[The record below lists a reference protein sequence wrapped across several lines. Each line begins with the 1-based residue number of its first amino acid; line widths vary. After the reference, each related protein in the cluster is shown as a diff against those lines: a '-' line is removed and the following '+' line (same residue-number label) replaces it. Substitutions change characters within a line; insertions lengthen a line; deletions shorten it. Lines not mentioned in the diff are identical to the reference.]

1 MRPAVESCGTG
12 RPRDGRAKEPAATAA
27 PAEHDAEDLT
37 RGGRE
42 ALIRFR
48 GQVYP
53 LRITRQGKLLL
64 TK

>member
-1 MRPAVESCGTG
+1 MRPSVAASGAAWPVE
-12 RPRDGRAKEPAATAA
+12 P
-27 PAEHDAEDLT
+27 PAEAPEHEAEDLT

-48 GQVYP
+48 GQVYT

>member
-1 MRPAVESCGTG
+1 MAERYGAGWQPQRQPDPVE
-12 RPRDGRAKEPAATAA
+12 PP
-27 PAEHDAEDLT
+27 EHEAEDLT

-42 ALIRFR
+42 ALIRFQGR
-48 GQVYP
+48 VYT

>member
-1 MRPAVESCGTG
+1 MRAAAESF
-12 RPRDGRAKEPAATAA
+12 RAA
-27 PAEHDAEDLT
+27 PPAELREAEPTRPEHEAEQLT

-48 GQVYP
+48 GQVYS

>member
-1 MRPAVESCGTG
+1 MRAAAESCGATRSAERREAEPT
-12 RPRDGRAKEPAATAA
+12 RP
-27 PAEHDAEDLT
+27 EHEAQELT

-48 GQVYP
+48 GQVYT

>member
-1 MRPAVESCGTG
+1 MRPVIERCGTG
-12 RPRDGRAKEPAATAA
+12 WPVDRREPEPAR

-48 GQVYP
+48 GQVYT

>member
-1 MRPAVESCGTG
+1 MTGAVA
-12 RPRDGRAKEPAATAA
+12 RAPIWPQKDRAA
-27 PAEHDAEDLT
+27 PTASRPDAPVHDAEDLT
-37 RGGRE
+37 QGGRE

-48 GQVYP
+48 GQVYT

>member
-1 MRPAVESCGTG
+1 MAGRREAEPPGPADRS
-12 RPRDGRAKEPAATAA
+12 RI
-27 PAEHDAEDLT
+27 HDAEKLT
-37 RGGRE
+37 GGGRE

-48 GQVYP
+48 GQVYT

>member
-1 MRPAVESCGTG
+1 MTPAVRS
-12 RPRDGRAKEPAATAA
+12 RRDEWPAQRREAEPARPT
-27 PAEHDAEDLT
+27 EHDAEDLT

-42 ALIRFR
+42 AFIRFR
-48 GQVYP
+48 GQVYT

>member
-1 MRPAVESCGTG
+1 VRPAVEARGAGWAPERRT
-12 RPRDGRAKEPAATAA
+12 EPAGP
-27 PAEHDAEDLT
+27 PAHDAEDLT

-48 GQVYP
+48 GQVYT

>member
-1 MRPAVESCGTG
+1 MPAVERCGTG
-12 RPRDGRAKEPAATAA
+12 WPGERHDGEPAR
-27 PAEHDAEDLT
+27 PAEQSPVHDAEKLT
-37 RGGRE
+37 AGGRE

-48 GQVYP
+48 GQVYT

>member
-1 MRPAVESCGTG
+1 MPAVERCGSGWPAGRREAEPGEPTG
-12 RPRDGRAKEPAATAA
+12 SPV
-27 PAEHDAEDLT
+27 HDAEELT
-37 RGGRE
+37 GGGRE

-48 GQVYP
+48 GQVYT